1 MVDKN
6 IGISDLIMVTEDD
19 LYCKKGA
26 TGYVNE
32 VFPDET
38 VNFSLVDS
46 VDEIYCSVYSLEK
59 LK

>member
-6 IGISDLIMVTEDD
+6 IGIGDLVMVTEDD
-19 LYCKKGA
+19 LYCKKGE

-38 VNFSLVDS
+38 INFSLVDS